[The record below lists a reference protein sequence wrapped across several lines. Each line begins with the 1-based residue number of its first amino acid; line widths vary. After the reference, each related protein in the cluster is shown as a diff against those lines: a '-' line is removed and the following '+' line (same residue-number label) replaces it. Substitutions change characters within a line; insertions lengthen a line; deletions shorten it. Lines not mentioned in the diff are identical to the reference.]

1 MAWIHGR
8 TLRGLY
14 KYHHFSMFPSEPAAG
29 IKKKELCILL
39 TVLNSEFLI
48 MACHG
53 FLGTPTLR
61 SSHGRHNHGRRNRHQ
76 HHQSTCSAAAVAAA
90 GSIFTS
96 LNKSIFTFHSR
107 LLRCVSRL
115 FRLTSA
121 TPSRKQGYKRLQ
133 KHKHHHH
140 QQPSL
145 RKHNDKK
152 RTIVLDLDETLV
164 HSSMEPPIRVNVD
177 FMVRLKIQGMVIP
190 MFVVKRPGVTEF
202 LDRIGKNYRVAVFT
216 AGLPEYASQVLD
228 KLDKNRVITQR
239 LYRDSCT
246 DMNGRYAKDLSLV
259 AKTDLGSVLLV
270 DDNPFSYSLQPDN
283 GVHIKPFVDD
293 MEDQELMKL
302 AEFFDGCC
310 QYEDLRDAASELL
323 YNKVT

>member
-1 MAWIHGR
+1 
-8 TLRGLY
+8 
-14 KYHHFSMFPSEPAAG
+14 
-29 IKKKELCILL
+29 
-39 TVLNSEFLI
+39 

-76 HHQSTCSAAAVAAA
+76 RHQSTCSAAAVAAA

-96 LNKSIFTFHSR
+96 LNKSIFTFHNR
-107 LLRCVSRL
+107 LLRCFSRV
-115 FRLTSA
+115 FRPTSS
-121 TPSRKQGYKRLQ
+121 TPSRKQGYKKLK

-140 QQPSL
+140 HHQPPL
-145 RKHNDKK
+145 GKHNDKK

-164 HSSMEPPIRVNVD
+164 HSSMEPPVRANVD
-177 FMVRLKIQGMVIP
+177 FMVRLKIQGVVIP

-228 KLDKNRVITQR
+228 KLDTNRVISQR

-302 AEFFDGCC
+302 AEFFDGCY

-323 YNKVT
+323 YKKVT

>member
-1 MAWIHGR
+1 
-8 TLRGLY
+8 
-14 KYHHFSMFPSEPAAG
+14 
-29 IKKKELCILL
+29 
-39 TVLNSEFLI
+39 

-53 FLGTPTLR
+53 FQGSPTKR
-61 SSHGRHNHGRRNRHQ
+61 SHGSHIHGGRNWHQ
-76 HHQSTCSAAAVAAA
+76 HHQSRCSAAA

-96 LNKSIFTFHSR
+96 LNMSIFTFHKR
-107 LLRCVSRL
+107 LLRCVSRF

-121 TPSRKQGYKRLQ
+121 TPSRKQGYKKLE

-140 QQPSL
+140 QPLL
-145 RKHNDKK
+145 RKHNDKR

-164 HSSMEPPIRVNVD
+164 HSSMEPPVRVNVD
-177 FMVRLKIQGMVIP
+177 FMVRLKIQGVVIP

-202 LDRIGKNYRVAVFT
+202 LDRISKNYRVAVFT

-228 KLDKNRVITQR
+228 KLDKNRVISQR

-259 AKTDLGSVLLV
+259 VKTDLRSVLLV
-270 DDNPFSYSLQPDN
+270 DDNPLSYSLQPYN

-293 MEDQELMKL
+293 MEDQELVKL
-302 AEFFDGCC
+302 AEFFDGCY